1 MITYDLHPQVRLD
14 LDEIWEFI
22 GRDNLDAAILR
33 DRE

>member
-14 LDEIWEFI
+14 LDEILEFI